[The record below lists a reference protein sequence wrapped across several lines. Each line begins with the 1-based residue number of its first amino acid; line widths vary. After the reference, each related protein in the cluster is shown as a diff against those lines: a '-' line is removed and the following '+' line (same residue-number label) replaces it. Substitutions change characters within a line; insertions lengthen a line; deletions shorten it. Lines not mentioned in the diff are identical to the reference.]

1 MYKIEPLTKEH
12 NYKKIAGW
20 FNDPILNKYTSHR
33 TKNMSDEDVQYY
45 IYTLE
50 IVENKKAWAI
60 YEIFT
65 FCGTSEYKHY
75 GNISLQNINNINRS
89 AEIAWMIS
97 EQGKGAGTEAGRQV
111 LDYAFNIL
119 NLNRVWCGCV
129 KENIGMV
136 KLAGKLGMKQ
146 EGISREAFFL
156 DGRYTDIIQ
165 FGILKGEW
173 NEHKS

>member
-1 MYKIEPLTKEH
+1 MYKIEPLTREC
-12 NYKKIAGW
+12 NYNEIARW
-20 FNDPILNKYTSHR
+20 FNDPNLNKYTSHR
-33 TKNMSDEDVQYY
+33 TKHMTAGDVQC
-45 IYTLE
+45 YTHELK
-50 IVENKKAWAI
+50 ITSNIKAWKVI
-60 YEIFT
+60 RKDSSHI
-65 FCGTSEYKHY
+65 
-75 GNISLQNINNINRS
+75 GNISLQHIDYINRS

-97 EQGKGAGTEAGRQV
+97 EQGKGAGTEAGKQV